1 MTCQSHPAGFLIAW
15 NQSEASRLG
24 LQLQS
29 GFALITAD
37 IKGFRAA
44 AFKPP
49 ATARPHPLPFDPIT
63 FNSSTA
69 PCFTLEIKYSALRLP
84 LDYSNYA
91 ASKTTERYKDS
102 LQSLFQSGSCAKKK
116 KKVSKVVR
124 VDLRL
129 RSGPVWSARVTC
141 CWTPQSEC
149 ALSCQQKWIIII
161 IFSWFICLITNKKG

>member
-29 GFALITAD
+29 RFALITAD

-102 LQSLFQSGSCAKKK
+102 LQTHFQSGSSAKKK
-116 KKVSKVVR
+116 KKKSPKLAVR
-124 VDLRL
+124 IWGCVP
-129 RSGPVWSARVTC
+129 GPVWSARVTC
-141 CWTPQSEC
+141 CWTLQSQVHTQQSKC
-149 ALSCQQKWIIII
+149 ALSCQ
-161 IFSWFICLITNKKG
+161 N